1 MSPVISVFVDGTIY
15 GLQLSLLAVGLTLI
29 FGLGGVLN
37 LAHGQ
42 FAVIAGIATWLLLAR
57 GVDAPLAAL
66 SGVLAAGALGLVVD
80 RSLML
85 AAYRRTGEDR
95 LLLGLL
101 LTLALSFVIE
111 GYLNFSYPQAGLT
124 LRLPMLSVSV
134 FGIILRTGSLV
145 AALVAVLV
153 LVSLLLFLR
162 GTSLGKAI
170 RCIIQNEVGA
180 ELCGIDPAR
189 LRTVIF
195 VLGTLLAGL
204 VGISQALSASIGP
217 ESGLQLTV
225 LALIVATVGGVRSI
239 NGTIAA
245 GVLLGIVHAFT
256 SFYVGAY
263 LTFIIL
269 LVTAVLTILVRP
281 SGLLGHW
288 T

>member
-1 MSPVISVFVDGTIY
+1 MSPIISVFVDGTIY

-85 AAYRRTGEDR
+85 AAYRRKGEDR

-225 LALIVATVGGVRSI
+225 LALIVATVGGVRSV

>member
-1 MSPVISVFVDGTIY
+1 
-15 GLQLSLLAVGLTLI
+15 LLAVGLTLI

-42 FAVIAGIATWLLLAR
+42 FAVVAGIAAWLLLGQGASP
-57 GVDAPLAAL
+57 PLAAL
-66 SGVLAAGALGLVVD
+66 LGISTAGLLGLLAD
-80 RSLML
+80 RTLLL
-85 AAYRRTGEDR
+85 AAYRRKGEDR

-101 LTLALSFVIE
+101 LTLALSFVVD
-111 GYLNFSYPQAGLT
+111 GLLNYSYPQAALS
-124 LRLPMLSVSV
+124 LRLPTLSVNV
-134 FGIILRTGSLV
+134 FGIILRTGSLL
-145 AALVAVLV
+145 AALIAVLV

-162 GTSLGKAI
+162 GTALGKAI

-180 ELCGIDPAR
+180 ELCGINPAR
-189 LRTVIF
+189 IRTLIF
-195 VLGTLLAGL
+195 GLGALLAGL
-204 VGISQALSASIGP
+204 VGTTQALSASIGP
-217 ESGLQLTV
+217 EAGLQLTV

-245 GVLLGIVHAFT
+245 GVLLGVVHAFT

-269 LVTAVLTILVRP
+269 LMTAVVTILVRP